1 MRPHPIAWLTLSCS
15 SLAACRTAESVSAP
29 DSAAPPAPAVSEPA
43 VVQDEAY
50 WLAQELKGAPYARD
64 TAPALAALA
73 PRELSGN
80 EADERALRAFDALS
94 EKEQRDLLDW
104 FTVECEKLATFQGS
118 LIRYVLEHAP
128 RPAAEWPG
136 LAPLVWY
143 DEHEHSPAHPIP
155 RVPLA
160 AGSPEVAAVRN
171 RILGAPGTRRLDG
184 GWLVDYAARGLVR
197 LPHQDD
203 PRRVFWNGLLGMEPD
218 WDLAEAL
225 VELEL
230 DDGSLQ
236 SGFAAFGHA
245 YSDRWG
251 GVYPGV
257 TLYDAH
263 ASLLQIEMPDVDTLG
278 LVHELLGDWQ
288 TWAAPVP
295 AEQHEALYARIAEL
309 FRPLHRH
316 RGLRTNLART
326 YLRGNAELRDSYRFN
341 LDNFHALWES
351 VRSDPAA
358 LRAKLPDAEGWRDFL
373 QGWDDTLRA
382 DPVLFAGGTNRH
394 ATLDREAQ
402 SVRATLLRVLE
413 EYGALDEIEKLP
425 PFE

>member
-1 MRPHPIAWLTLSCS
+1 MRLHPIAWLTLCS
-15 SLAACRTAESVSAP
+15 SLTACRTAESVSAP
-29 DSAAPPAPAVSEPA
+29 DSAAHAAPEPV

-50 WLAQELKGAPYARD
+50 WRAQELKGAPYARD
-64 TAPALAALA
+64 TAPALAALP
-73 PRELSGN
+73 PRELSGD
-80 EADERALRAFDALS
+80 EADERARRAFAALT
-94 EKEQRDLLDW
+94 EKEQKDLLDW
-104 FTVECEKLATFQGS
+104 FTVECEKLNTFQGS
-118 LIRYVLEHAP
+118 LIRYVLEQAP
-128 RPAAEWPG
+128 RQAAEWPE
-136 LAPLVWY
+136 LAPLAWY
-143 DEHEHSPAHPIP
+143 DEHEHTPAHPIP

-160 AGSPEVAAVRN
+160 AGSPEVVAVRN
-171 RILGAPGTRRLDG
+171 RILSAPGPRQLDS

-197 LPHQDD
+197 LPHQADLL
-203 PRRVFWNGLLGMEPD
+203 RVFRNGLLGMEPD

-236 SGFAAFGHA
+236 ASFAAFAHA
-245 YSDRWG
+245 YTDRWG
-251 GVYPGV
+251 GIYPGV

-263 ASLLQIEMPDVDTLG
+263 ASRTQIEMPDVDALG

-288 TWAAPVP
+288 TWVAPVP
-295 AEQHEALYARIAEL
+295 AEQHDALYAKIAEL
-309 FRPLHRH
+309 FQPVMRH

-358 LRAKLPDAEGWRDFL
+358 LRAKLPDAAGWRDFL

-382 DPVLFAGGTNRH
+382 DPLLLAGGTNRH

-402 SVRATLLRVLE
+402 SVRATLLRLLE
-413 EYGALDEIEKLP
+413 EYGALDRIEKLP